1 MAKLPT
7 NSERIKIQVEEQ
19 ARATIETQKE
29 NSKLSQHLTELQQKF
44 DVERAERENL
54 EERLQEERA
63 EREKM
68 MELERTSRQE
78 FETNL
83 MSQFNSQFQSKFQEF
98 SQQLEIQKMQTRQVM
113 IVIRLQTRK
122 I

>member
-29 NSKLSQHLTELQQKF
+29 NSKLSQQYTELQHKI

-54 EERLQEERA
+54 ERLQEERA

-78 FETNL
+78 FEKNL
-83 MSQFNSQFQSKFQEF
+83 MEQFNSQFQSKFQEF
-98 SQQLEIQKMQTRQVM
+98 SQQLEI
-113 IVIRLQTRK
+113 
-122 I
+122 